1 MIDQLT
7 TFQAAD
13 ASFIM
18 SLFSCVYIIII
29 IIIIIILD
37 GNKRGA
43 HLRTVQRLFDIY
55 KQVGRKKYTYIYCA
69 RSRVAEY
76 ITCMYQPSQ
85 SYYY

>member
-18 SLFSCVYIIII
+18 SLFSYVYIIII
-29 IIIIIILD
+29 IIIIIMD

-55 KQVGRKKYTYIYCA
+55 KQVGRKKYTYIYCE
-69 RSRVAEY
+69 RSRGAEY